1 MVIESKKE
9 YRAKLKDKVIQLA
22 GVTGTEKVLD
32 LGTGRGLLAIGFA
45 KRGCRSYGM
54 DIWSGLDLSNNS
66 LKRAQTN
73 AEIENVEV
81 RFLTGDAGDIPLEN
95 ENFDLVVSSSMIHNI
110 HRTSKMRKA
119 LTEIRR
125 VLKKDG
131 KVILADNNPFFGPGW
146 FKKRWENEL
155 RNIGLEKINFSRFG
169 FFTIIQAKNQNG
181 GENR

>member
-1 MVIESKKE
+1 MVIESSKK
-9 YRAKLKDKVIQLA
+9 YRTKMKDKVIQLA
-22 GVTGTEKVLD
+22 ELTGSEKVLD

-45 KRGCRSYGM
+45 RNGCQSYGI
-54 DIWSGLDLSNNS
+54 DIWSGLDLWDNS
-66 LKRAQTN
+66 LKKAQTN
-73 AEIENVEV
+73 AEMENVEV
-81 RFLTGDAGDIPLEN
+81 RFLTGDAGDIPLKD

-146 FKKRWENEL
+146 LKKRWENEL
-155 RNIGLEKINFSRFG
+155 RTVGLEKIQFSRFG
-169 FFTIIQAKNQNG
+169 FFTIIQAKNRNG